1 MMLACLFFSVA
12 GSLEVHRVLRAS
24 RQSQDMNAVQLVIWQ
39 GKITQNT
46 LIFASIW
53 RWCHICG
60 LFSSKE
66 GNMCPTMSGPTT
78 PALFRLNTVLQRIAI
93 LYYSN
98 TFNALLPVEY
108 RYCNQRAI
116 QSMGASKWNPVQFS
130 AIPVQFWCNTEQFCV
145 FLLQSSAMPERYSGV
160 PLEVLWQP
168 IVHWSG
174 GQCLDR

>member
-60 LFSSKE
+60 LFSLKE
-66 GNMCPTMSGPTT
+66 GNMCPTMPGPAT
-78 PALFRLNTVLQRIAI
+78 PALFRLNTVLQCIAI
-93 LYYSN
+93 LKCSN
-98 TFNALLPVEY
+98 TFNAMLPVQY
-108 RYCNQRAI
+108 RYCNKRAI
-116 QSMGASKWNPVQFS
+116 QSMSASKWNRVQLS
-130 AIPVQFWCNTEQFCV
+130 AIPMQFECNFEQFCAS
-145 FLLQSSAMPERYSGV
+145 LLQSSAMPERYSRV
-160 PLEVLWQP
+160 PVEEQWQP